1 MKSSRLYHLYIS
13 QAIQKIKAAGSSDD
27 AQVPSVF
34 LDQKGREVSATAF
47 VGRPL
52 ATRKRLPLLPRGI
65 MVQAAAAGLPGNA
78 DEVNG
83 FVWVSEEAQGG
94 KMLGEELEVTAGH
107 GGMESE
113 EVALVLTRQG
123 WVRGRLKKV
132 EEVPAFA

>member
-1 MKSSRLYHLYIS
+1 
-13 QAIQKIKAAGSSDD
+13 
-27 AQVPSVF
+27 
-34 LDQKGREVSATAF
+34 
-47 VGRPL
+47 
-52 ATRKRLPLLPRGI
+52 

-113 EVALVLTRQG
+113 EVALVLTR
-123 WVRGRLKKV
+123 
-132 EEVPAFA
+132 